1 MTVSSVIRLTGGQ
14 SAAYDRIVEW
24 LGGAKK
30 QHLTL
35 GGYAGTGKTTLIAY
49 LRKRMTRSMKFR
61 KWSVAFCCFT
71 GKAAN
76 VLRQKL
82 DEQAALRY
90 GDSCSTIHAL
100 IYKAVL
106 DDKGNA
112 VAWTRKATDELTQ
125 DLIIVDEASMVNKD
139 IWEDLRS
146 YSKPILVVGDHG
158 QLPPIGEDFNLMADP
173 ELRLERIVRQEAD
186 NPIIQLSMQI
196 REGGDIPVGEY
207 GPHVR
212 KVASMPTQ
220 ELDAEFMHY
229 DNSTMVLCGYNRTR
243 VALNKRI
250 RAVLNFDQP
259 EPSIGERVI
268 CLRNNR
274 KENIYNG
281 MLGTIEGIEPRHDDW
296 YRSEIRLDGEQ
307 YAFEGVISRHQ
318 FGLPTTLR
326 TEEDLARIGIDDL
339 VLKDIG
345 DLFDWGYALTVH
357 KAQGGEAKN
366 VIVFEEKLPK
376 YDRDTWQRWLYTAVT
391 RSSDS
396 LLIIGASHF

>member
-1 MTVSSVIRLTGGQ
+1 MTRTIRLNEGQ
-14 SAAYDRIVEW
+14 SAAYDKIVAW
-24 LGGAKK
+24 LGANTK

-35 GGYAGTGKTTLIAY
+35 GGYAGTGKTTLIAH
-49 LRKRMTRSMKFR
+49 LRKRLTRSMRFKR
-61 KWSVAFCCFT
+61 YSVAFCCFT

-76 VLRQKL
+76 VLKQKL
-82 DEQAALRY
+82 DEQTALRF

-106 DDKGNA
+106 DEKGNA
-112 VAWTRKATDELTQ
+112 IAWTRKAVEELTQ
-125 DLIIVDEASMVNKD
+125 DLIIVDEASMVNAD

-146 YSKPILVVGDHG
+146 YGKPILVVGDHG
-158 QLPPIGEDFNLMADP
+158 QLPPIGENFNLMADP
-173 ELRLERIVRQEAD
+173 ELRLERIVRQESE
-186 NPIIQLSMQI
+186 NPIIRLSMLI
-196 REGGDIPVGEY
+196 RDGGEIPVGEY

-212 KVASMPTQ
+212 KVASLSTQ
-220 ELDAEFMHY
+220 ELNAEFMRY
-229 DNSTMVLCGYNRTR
+229 DNSTMVLCGFNKTR
-243 VALNKRI
+243 VALNARI
-250 RAVLNFDQP
+250 RGVLNFDQP
-259 EPSIGERVI
+259 EPTIGERVI

-281 MLGTIEGIEPRHDDW
+281 MLGTIEGIEPQHDDW
-296 YRSEIRLDGEQ
+296 YRSQIRLDGER
-307 YAFEGVISRHQ
+307 YAFEGTISRHQ

-326 TEEDLARIGIDDL
+326 TEEDLARLGIDEVAVKDL
-339 VLKDIG
+339 G

-391 RSSDS
+391 RSSER
-396 LLIIGASHF
+396 LLIVGSQ